1 LRCAVASGVVSAL
14 CTGLGAGLPAAS
26 AAQDDPPVPSRAQ
39 VDAARARAADVAES
53 VGAIKAQLVLADQQ
67 LQAVSLRAEQAVET
81 WNGARYELQQART
94 DALQAQRR
102 VRMALSRLAHERE
115 QVAGVTVSAF
125 QSGNDLS
132 RVGTLVTGGSP
143 EQFLAEVSAFTSTSA
158 ALQAHYDAYNA
169 ARSVS
174 AVLAQQADAAVDRRQ
189 AAAARAQQAKR
200 AAATAMSDAQTMVG
214 QVAAQ
219 KDRLVAELADAQGIS
234 VALAHQRQTALAEAA
249 RERAEAQAAAQARA
263 EARAEARAAAQEQ
276 ARAAAQAAAERAQ
289 ARAQARA
296 KALEAQQ
303 AADRAE
309 ARAAAQEQARA
320 AAARA
325 QARVAAARARQD
337 ALQATRAASAQER
350 RDAAQDARAA
360 AQRALARQ
368 DAAQAERDAAAQAQA
383 RRDAAAQAQARRDA
397 AAQAQAR
404 RDAAAAAAA
413 AQARRDAAQA
423 RRETAQARREAAQ
436 AEREATQARREAH
449 EAARAARRARRAQQ
463 QASPAPSPAPAPAPS
478 PSPAPAPFGSGGS
491 ARAISFARAQ
501 LGEPYVW
508 GAAGP
513 SAWDCSG
520 LTSGAWSAA
529 GVNLPHYSVAQYY
542 ATTPVSMSSIRAGD
556 LLFWGTTSSP
566 DSIHHVA
573 LYIGGGMMI
582 HASRTGQPVQV
593 SSMYYWIPPNFATRV

>member
-1 LRCAVASGVVSAL
+1 MSAL

>member
-81 WNGARYELQQART
+81 WNGARYELQQTRT
-94 DALQAQRR
+94 DAVQAQRR

-249 RERAEAQAAAQARA
+249 RERAEARAAAQARA
-263 EARAEARAAAQEQ
+263 VARAEARAAAQEQ
-276 ARAAAQAAAERAQ
+276 ARAAAQAAAEHAQ

-325 QARVAAARARQD
+325 GQD

-383 RRDAAAQAQARRDA
+383 RRDGAAQAQARRDAAAQAQARRDA

-413 AQARRDAAQA
+413 AQARRGVAQA

-449 EAARAARRARRAQQ
+449 EAARAARRARRAQ

-529 GVNLPHYSVAQYY
+529 GVYLPHYSVAQYY